1 MHVEP
6 ANSIK
11 GPAMTRFILKRIGQA
26 IIILFILTVIVFALS
41 RMSPNPASLYLPDS
55 ATYEQIQ
62 ALGKEWGFDKPPLE
76 QYRLFLF
83 NLLRGDFGR
92 SLRYNRPALELFLA
106 RVPPTA
112 ELCGLSLLVALIL
125 GFIAGILAAVK
136 KGSVIDSLVMIVT
149 LIGQAAPPF
158 VASIVLVYLFAGKL
172 RWFPVAGYGGIR
184 YLILPTIALSMF
196 FVAAIAR
203 LLRGSM
209 LEALGKDYVRLARIK
224 GLKERVVILKHAL
237 KNSVIPVITY
247 AGPLSVMLVTA
258 ALAIEAVFAWPGIGY
273 LAYQA
278 TTSFDFPVVQVTI
291 LILAALLIVIN
302 IVVDILYAWINP
314 RIRLW

>member
-1 MHVEP
+1 
-6 ANSIK
+6 
-11 GPAMTRFILKRIGQA
+11 MTRFILKRIGQG
-26 IIILFILTVIVFALS
+26 IIILFLLTVIVFALS
-41 RMSPNPASLYLPDS
+41 RTTGDPLILYLPDT
-55 ATYEQIQ
+55 ATSDQVI
-62 ALGKEWGFDKPPLE
+62 ALEKEWGFDKPLTE

-83 NLLRGDFGR
+83 NLLRGDFGM
-92 SLRYNRPALELFLA
+92 SLRYNRPALDIFLA

-112 ELCGLSLLVALIL
+112 ELCGLSLLVALVL

-136 KGSVIDSLVMIVT
+136 RGSVIDSFIMIVT

-158 VASIVLVYLFAGKL
+158 VASLVLVYIFAGKV
-172 RWFPVAGYGGIR
+172 RWFPTSGYGGIR

-209 LEALGKDYVRLARIK
+209 LETLGKDYVRLARIK

-247 AGPLSVMLVTA
+247 VGPLGVMLVTA
-258 ALAIEAVFAWPGIGY
+258 ALTIEAIFAWPGIGY
-273 LAYQA
+273 LAYQS
-278 TTSFDFPVVQVTI
+278 TVGRDFTLIQVTI
-291 LILAALLIVIN
+291 LILAAALIFIN
-302 IVVDILYAWINP
+302 IVVDILYAWIDP
-314 RIRLW
+314 RIRLWK

>member
-1 MHVEP
+1 
-6 ANSIK
+6 
-11 GPAMTRFILKRIGQA
+11 MTRFILKRIGQA
-26 IIILFILTVIVFALS
+26 IILLFLLTVIVFALS
-41 RMSPNPASLYLPDS
+41 RMSGDPTALYLPDS
-55 ATYEQIQ
+55 ATSEQLI
-62 ALGKEWGFDKPPLE
+62 ALQKEWGFDKPPIE

-92 SLRYNRPALELFLA
+92 SLRYNRPALELFLD

-112 ELCGLSLLVALIL
+112 ELCGLSLLVALVL

-136 KGSVIDSLVMIVT
+136 RGSIIDSFVMIVT

-158 VASIVLVYLFAGKL
+158 VASLVLIYIFAGKV
-172 RWFPVAGYGGIR
+172 RWLPSSGYCGIR
-184 YLILPTIALSMF
+184 CLILPTIALSMF

-209 LEALGKDYVRLARIK
+209 LETLEKDYVRLARIK

-237 KNSVIPVITY
+237 KNSIIPVVTY
-247 AGPLSVMLVTA
+247 VGPLSVMMVTA
-258 ALAIEAVFAWPGIGY
+258 ALAIEAVFAWPGIGG

-278 TTSFDFPVVQVTI
+278 TVIRDFPVIQVTV
-291 LILAALLIVIN
+291 LILAAALIFIN
-302 IVVDILYAWINP
+302 IVVDILYAWIDP
-314 RIRLW
+314 RIRFWK

>member
-1 MHVEP
+1 
-6 ANSIK
+6 
-11 GPAMTRFILKRIGQA
+11 MTRFILKRIGQA
-26 IIILFILTVIVFALS
+26 IIILFLLTVIVFALS
-41 RMSPNPASLYLPDS
+41 RMSGDPTSLYLPDT
-55 ATYEQIQ
+55 ATSEQIM
-62 ALGKEWGFDKPPLE
+62 ALREEWGFDKPLTE

-83 NLLRGDFGR
+83 NILRGDFGR
-92 SLRYNRPALELFLA
+92 SLRYNIPALELFLV

-112 ELCGLSLLVALIL
+112 ALCGLSLLVALVL
-125 GFIAGILAAVK
+125 GFMAGILAAVK
-136 KGSVIDSLVMIVT
+136 KGSVIDSFVMIVT

-158 VASIVLVYLFAGKL
+158 VASLVLIYLFAGKL
-172 RWFPVAGYGGIR
+172 RWFPTSGYGGIR

-209 LEALGKDYVRLARIK
+209 LETLEKDYVRLARIK

-237 KNSVIPVITY
+237 KNSIIPVITY

-278 TTSFDFPVVQVTI
+278 TASYDFPLVQVTV
-291 LILAALLIVIN
+291 LILAAALIFVN
-302 IVVDILYAWINP
+302 IVVDILYAWIDP
-314 RIRLW
+314 RIRLWK